1 MKGVSNVLEIIVTI
15 VIFILA
21 ASVLIMDVIQTKYIS
36 ELEDT
41 NINLTIEND
50 TLKFDVSRYK
60 RVIKEIEKIAFMN
73 NYNNK
78 EFQLRTIKEI
88 LAKNKY

>member
-1 MKGVSNVLEIIVTI
+1 MLAAIA
-15 VIFILA
+15 IFIMAVL
-21 ASVLIMDVIQTKYIS
+21 VLIIDKKQTKYIS

-41 NINLTIEND
+41 NITLIIEND

-60 RVIKEIEKIAFMN
+60 RVIKEIEKTAFMN

-78 EFQLRTIKEI
+78 EFQLRKVKEI

>member
-21 ASVLIMDVIQTKYIS
+21 VSILIMDARQAKYIFK
-36 ELEDT
+36 LEDT
-41 NINLTIEND
+41 NITLTIEND

-60 RVIKEIEKIAFMN
+60 RTIKEIEKIAFMN

>member
-1 MKGVSNVLEIIVTI
+1 MLEIIVTI

-21 ASVLIMDVIQTKYIS
+21 ASVLIMDGIQAKYIY

-41 NINLTIEND
+41 NITLIIEND
-50 TLKFDVSRYK
+50 TLKFDTSRYK
-60 RVIKEIEKIAFMN
+60 RIIKEIEKIAFMN

-78 EFQLRTIKEI
+78 EFQLRKVKEI